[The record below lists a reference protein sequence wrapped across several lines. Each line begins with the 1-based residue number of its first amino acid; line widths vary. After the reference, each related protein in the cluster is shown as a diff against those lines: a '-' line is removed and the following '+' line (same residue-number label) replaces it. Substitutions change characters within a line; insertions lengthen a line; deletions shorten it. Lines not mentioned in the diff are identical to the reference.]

1 MDVGPSIQQMA
12 LDRALGYFVMVWIVA
27 AICSGLVASE
37 TKKRR
42 FWIWFTL
49 SILTGPIAWYLL
61 FSWPKPV
68 PASLAVECPHCH
80 KKTRKDEKRCMY
92 CRKLLVAEE
101 RDRAAQL
108 GQNLATGVFTF
119 RRMLGSARKAAE
131 EQRRLRAAGAKAP
144 VGRSAGDAVVRP
156 EVKPPER

>member
-1 MDVGPSIQQMA
+1 MDIASSIQQTA
-12 LDRALGYFVMVWIVA
+12 LERALGYFVMVWIVA
-27 AICSGLVASE
+27 AICTGLAASE

-42 FWIWFTL
+42 FWIWFTF

-80 KKTRKDEKRCMY
+80 KKTRSDEKRCMH
-92 CRKLLVAEE
+92 CRKLVVAAQ

-131 EQRRLRAAGAKAP
+131 EQRRLRTTGAKTP
-144 VGRSAGDAVVRP
+144 VGRSAGDAVGRP
-156 EVKPPER
+156 EARPPER